1 MFPAVRDSESSLT
14 CQIELGQI
22 GVGSVGSCMF
32 IHSCLKFDGA
42 LL

>member
-22 GVGSVGSCMF
+22 GVGSVGTAACSYTV
-32 IHSCLKFDGA
+32 A
-42 LL
+42 